1 MGVLNFPG
9 SLNCQQRGVEFDILS
24 LEADIDYQHELN
36 DQALQNVSL
45 DYPDNNRSPSKR
57 KKNKS
62 LKKSYDFR
70 EYGVDARRRG
80 AKHQRRKQN
89 LIDLLETESC
99 KGVIEDDCFHSNQLA
114 LFTQLFLDD
123 HKMQA
128 WESFVSLTEEKQHDY
143 LEEKK

>member
-1 MGVLNFPG
+1 MIRLNLREFNFWQKLQKPQNFLLRYYLFQIKRL
-9 SLNCQQRGVEFDILS
+9 SLYACDLIFRS

-45 DYPDNNRSPSKR
+45 DYPNNNRSPSKR

-62 LKKSYDFR
+62 IKKSYDFR

-89 LIDLLETESC
+89 C
-99 KGVIEDDCFHSNQLA
+99 KRKFELKFIYDFPPVFR
-114 LFTQLFLDD
+114 
-123 HKMQA
+123 
-128 WESFVSLTEEKQHDY
+128 
-143 LEEKK
+143 